1 MPAKRQKRV
10 ESASELQAPQT
21 LVEQNAALHARIRR
35 MRGAL
40 DALEADNAELRRRLA
55 AIESAT
61 GRKPHTSSAT
71 TIDRVRRVREML
83 RDRASRNP

>member
-1 MPAKRQKRV
+1 MQPKRQNGV

-21 LVEQNAALHARIRR
+21 LVEQNAALRARVTR
-35 MRGAL
+35 MRDAL
-40 DALEADNAELRRRLA
+40 DVLQADNAQLHRRLA

-61 GRKPHTSSAT
+61 RKPHTSSAS

>member
-1 MPAKRQKRV
+1 VQPKRQNGV

-21 LVEQNAALHARIRR
+21 LVEQNAALRARITQ

-40 DALEADNAELRRRLA
+40 DALQADNAQLRRRLA

-61 GRKPHTSSAT
+61 RKPHTSSAT

-83 RDRASRNP
+83 RDRGSRNP

>member
-1 MPAKRQKRV
+1 VQPKRQNGV

-21 LVEQNAALHARIRR
+21 LVEQNAALRARMTR
-35 MRGAL
+35 MLDAL
-40 DALEADNAELRRRLA
+40 DALQADNAQLRRRLA

-61 GRKPHTSSAT
+61 RTSSAT

-83 RDRASRNP
+83 RDRGSRNP